1 MIFTNSWPVH
11 QVHRYNMSTSRT
23 ASRESVFAVSA
34 RAVEL
39 RLSFVG
45 PVAIHNTDI
54 FHPMCCLGT
63 ELP

>member
-1 MIFTNSWPVH
+1 M
-11 QVHRYNMSTSRT
+11 
-23 ASRESVFAVSA
+23 SVFAVST

-54 FHPMCCLGT
+54 FHPTCRLGT
-63 ELP
+63 ELPV